1 MTGTTTAVD
10 PEKAGA
16 GRVTTVVAL
25 TVPVAGAVNAS
36 RLGALDRGAAPG
48 TVVLGTTVVE
58 PDAGLNPERG
68 LGGVNAGEEKPVAGT
83 AGALKTEEVSAGAIA
98 DRPPGAEKKLGTGA
112 EGAAT
117 VVPAGGSSEGLPAK
131 AEPRASSALSSFS

>member
-25 TVPVAGAVNAS
+25 TVPVAGAVGAG
-36 RLGALDRGAAPG
+36 RLGLLGRGAAPG
-48 TVVLGTTVVE
+48 PVALGTTVVE
-58 PDAGLNPERG
+58 ADAGLNPERG
-68 LGGVNAGEEKPVAGT
+68 GGVNAGEEKPVAGT
-83 AGALKTEEVSAGAIA
+83 AGALKTEEVSAGATA
-98 DRPPGAEKKLGTGA
+98 GRPPGAEKKLGTGA
-112 EGAAT
+112 EVGATA
-117 VVPAGGSSEGLPAK
+117 VPAGGSSEGLPAK